1 METLQSQL
9 DAALRAPVPAIAYE
23 LSRLFARR
31 HASAFVLETTSSLN
45 ELDAWARGGHCEV
58 EDDPEVHA
66 LINTLW
72 SSDDKPLESETEIGL
87 RRVRWREQSLE
98 ILSVEYYVDST
109 TLSRTMIAAPSREVA
124 EAFFRDYRHWA
135 SEVRDEVLVFEEGYW
150 DRNEELFAAV
160 RSASLEQLI
169 LPAAFKQQIVTDL
182 ERFFASKEL
191 YREMGVPWKRGALF
205 VGPPGNG
212 KTLAIKALATHLK
225 VPVLYVKSFVAAHD
239 PHRGVREV
247 FRRARITPGCM
258 LVMEDLDSLV
268 TDENRSFFLNELD
281 GFAQNEGLCLIATT
295 NHPEALDP
303 AIIERPSR
311 FDRKYHFALPAKP
324 ERDTFVSRWFQ
335 GRPEAARPKRESIT
349 KIAED
354 TDGFSFAYLKELCM
368 SATMQWVQE
377 PSAGALDE
385 ALFTQCKQLRAQMS
399 TRRVAGMIAPPSAAR

>member
-1 METLQSQL
+1 METLQAHL

-31 HASAFVLETTSSLN
+31 HAGAFVLETSSTLS
-45 ELDAWARGGHCEV
+45 ELDDYAKLGHCEI
-58 EDDPEVHA
+58 EDDPEVHTLA
-66 LINTLW
+66 NTMW
-72 SSDDKPLESETEIGL
+72 SKDEAPLGYEYEIGL
-87 RRVRWREQSLE
+87 RRVRWKGHSFEL
-98 ILSVEYYVDST
+98 LAVEYYVDST
-109 TLSRTMIAAPSREVA
+109 TLARTMIAGSSREAV
-124 EAFFRDYRHWA
+124 EGFFRDYKHWA
-135 SEVRDEVLVFEEGYW
+135 SEIRDEVLVFEEGYW

-169 LPAAFKQQIVTDL
+169 LPESFKKQIVTDL

-212 KTLAIKALATHLK
+212 KTLAIKALATHLR
-225 VPVLYVKSFVAAHD
+225 VPVLYVKSFAGGHD

-281 GFAQNEGLCLIATT
+281 GFAQNDGLCIVATT

-303 AIIERPSR
+303 AIVERPSR
-311 FDRKYHFALPAKP
+311 FDRKYHFALPARP
-324 ERDTFVSRWFQ
+324 ERETFVGRWFQ
-335 GRPEAARPKRESIT
+335 GRNEAARPKPESVS

-377 PSAGALDE
+377 PSAGAIDE
-385 ALFTQCKQLRAQMS
+385 ALFAQCKLLRAQMS
-399 TRRVAGMIAPPSAAR
+399 TRRVAGMIAPPSVHR